1 MAGHPLRCLFFCDS
15 KQTMRVRSASNHDH
29 RFHNMNITTILFDL
43 DGTLTDPKA
52 GITRCIRFSLERL
65 GLTPPH
71 EDHLTWCIGPPLRDS
86 FSSLMDTSDD
96 GLLDQALTLYR
107 ERFSR
112 TGMFENEL
120 YPESIPALERIRS
133 AGLRVFL
140 ATAKPR
146 VFAVPILDHFGLTRF
161 FHGVHGS
168 ELDGRFAHKGEL
180 IAHILDAEELDPA
193 TTLMVGDRCHDILGG
208 RGNGILTAAVTYGYG
223 SHEEIEESG
232 PDMVF
237 DSLAELAGFLEA
249 GAVAHPGPTVTDIL

>member
-1 MAGHPLRCLFFCDS
+1 M
-15 KQTMRVRSASNHDH
+15 T
-29 RFHNMNITTILFDL
+29 ITTILFDL
-43 DGTLTDPKA
+43 DGTLTDPKD

-65 GLTPPH
+65 GVTPPH

-86 FSSLMDTSDD
+86 FARLMNTSDD
-96 GLLDQALTLYR
+96 ALLDQALALYR

-112 TGMFENEL
+112 VGMYENEL
-120 YPESIPALERIRS
+120 YPESIPALERVRD

-140 ATAKPR
+140 ATAKPK
-146 VFAVPILDHFGLTRF
+146 VFAVPILDHFSLTRF

-180 IAHILDAEELDPA
+180 IAHILDTEELDPA

-208 RGNGILTAAVTYGYG
+208 KGNGILTAAVTYGYG
-223 SHEEIEESG
+223 SSEEIKESG

-237 DSLAELAGFLEA
+237 DSLTELARFLET
-249 GAVAHPGPTVTDIL
+249 GAMASPGPTAAGSR